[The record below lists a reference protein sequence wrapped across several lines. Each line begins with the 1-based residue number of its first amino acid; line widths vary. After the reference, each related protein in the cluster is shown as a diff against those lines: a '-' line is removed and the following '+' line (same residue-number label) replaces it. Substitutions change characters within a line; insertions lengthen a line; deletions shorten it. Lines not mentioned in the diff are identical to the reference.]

1 MAIFSRFLP
10 TLNFLIGSSALGF
23 QMTVLYPWHEELDKE
38 FKALEKTQKQELR
51 KFHEMKLQ
59 KLDELDHKMS
69 IIIAQLNAKGPVSSG
84 ASRSTTS
91 LVSR

>member
-38 FKALEKTQKQELR
+38 FKALEKTQQQELR
-51 KFHEMKLQ
+51 RFHEMKIQ
-59 KLDELDHKMS
+59 KLDELDRKLS
-69 IIIAQLNAKGPVSSG
+69 AVIEKLEGQKTGSTSSLSSST
-84 ASRSTTS
+84 SRLT
-91 LVSR
+91 